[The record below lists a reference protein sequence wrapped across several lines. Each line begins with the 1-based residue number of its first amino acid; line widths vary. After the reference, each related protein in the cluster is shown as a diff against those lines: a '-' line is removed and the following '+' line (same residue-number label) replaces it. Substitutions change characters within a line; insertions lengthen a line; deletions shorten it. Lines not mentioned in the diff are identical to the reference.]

1 MTDETLADAPDT
13 AEEPVDL
20 QAPVE
25 VQPEATPDAPEEA
38 PEAPEEEDDL
48 EFGFKKYRVPKSLK
62 ENVTKLQATFTQKT
76 QATAAEKKEIEAER
90 QRVTE
95 YAKASEE
102 EMGYRVQLRQID
114 TALEQYGKWTAQQWQ
129 QLKESDPQAWTE
141 HRFQLNELH
150 AARPRLAGQISE
162 AETKRTREAQTAT
175 SKRIEQAEEYAASK
189 GWTADKL
196 KKVIDFA
203 VLHGVSEHKMEQQAI
218 AAMLQSN
225 MSPLMLDLLD
235 AAQYGAE
242 VRKAQKTKQPG
253 TKPAPLETVGGKSNP
268 SSKKSLEEMDMDE
281 YVAARKAGRKV

>member
-1 MTDETLADAPDT
+1 MTDETLSDAPDT
-13 AEEPVDL
+13 AEEPTDL

-25 VQPEATPDAPEEA
+25 VQPEVTAET
-38 PEAPEEEDDL
+38 PEAPVEDDL
-48 EFGFKKYRVPKSLK
+48 EEFEWEGKPVRGPKGLK
-62 ENVTKLQATFTQKT
+62 DGVLRLSDYTRKT
-76 QATAAEKKEIEAER
+76 QEVAAQRREIEER
-90 QRVTE
+90 AARLQET
-95 YAKASEE
+95 AKLTDE

-203 VLHGVSEHKMEQQAI
+203 VDHGFSEHKMEKQAI

-242 VRKAQKTKQPG
+242 VRKAQKTKPTG
-253 TKPAPLETVGGKSNP
+253 KPAPLETVGGKSNP
-268 SSKKSLEEMDMDE
+268 ASKLSLEEMDME
-281 YVAARKAGRKV
+281 AYVAARKAGRKV